1 MSDRLRIAL
10 VQLEITDGDG
20 PANLARAQGVLRNA
34 PAADLYLLPELWTS
48 GYAHATWDR
57 QAQVFTARVLD
68 ALAALARERGAWIG
82 GSLITPSG
90 TRLANRFWLLPPD
103 GSEPV
108 TYDKAH
114 LFAPMGE
121 PGRLEA
127 GVERVR
133 ASVGGWTAAL
143 SLCYDLRFPEM
154 YRLDALDGATLFL
167 VPAEW
172 PAVRAETLRV
182 LARAR
187 AIENQAYVALCN
199 RVGRAADGTMF
210 GGGSAVIAPD
220 GTVVAE
226 AGATA
231 TVVLATLDAAAVAAA
246 RAQLPVFA
254 DRVPGVDTAPA
265 EVT

>member
-48 GYAHATWDR
+48 GYAHGSWER
-57 QAQVFTARVLD
+57 QAHTFTAQVLD
-68 ALAALARERGAWIG
+68 TLAALARERSAWIG
-82 GSLITPSG
+82 GSLISPSG
-90 TRLANRFWLLPPD
+90 ARLANRFWLLPPD
-103 GSEPV
+103 GEPV

-127 GVERVR
+127 GAGRVR
-133 ASVGGWTAAL
+133 ASINGWTAAL
-143 SLCYDLRFPEM
+143 SICYDLRFPEM

-199 RVGRAADGTMF
+199 RVGRAADGTVF

-231 TVVLATLDAAAVAAA
+231 TVVVATLDAAAVAAA
-246 RAQLPVFA
+246 RAHLPVFA
-254 DRVPGVDTAPA
+254 DRVSGVDTAPA